1 MGEIV
6 LRSMSILM
14 SGSIALLVFMVCG
27 SDGYTSGSSSASGS
41 ASSYAS
47 AAPSPTPTPTPT
59 PTPATSASAATKV
72 IHTIRST
79 MSLAGVPASAFNP
92 NTPAGQKVR
101 LAFRKT
107 IAKGMKVCGLN
118 GNSQCGSD
126 DVVIVSVT
134 RRRRT
139 GAKVDFYVKTS
150 SAANA
155 QAGATSLNTML
166 TANGGGDFIT
176 SLKSTAKA
184 EGAAELEQATGLKVE
199 VAPVAGTS
207 TVPTPAPTV
216 VAGVGRA
223 EDIPWAGAILSVAVA
238 GATLW

>member
-1 MGEIV
+1 
-6 LRSMSILM
+6 
-14 SGSIALLVFMVCG
+14 
-27 SDGYTSGSSSASGS
+27 
-41 ASSYAS
+41 
-47 AAPSPTPTPTPT
+47 
-59 PTPATSASAATKV
+59 
-72 IHTIRST
+72 
-79 MSLAGVPASAFNP
+79 
-92 NTPAGQKVR
+92 
-101 LAFRKT
+101 
-107 IAKGMKVCGLN
+107 MKVCGLN
-118 GNSQCGSD
+118 GNSQCSSD

-139 GAKVDFYVKTS
+139 GATVDFYVKTS

-166 TANGGGDFIT
+166 KANGGGDFVT
-176 SLKSTAKA
+176 SLKTTAKA
-184 EGAAELEQATGLKVE
+184 EGATELEQATGITVK

-207 TVPTPAPTV
+207 NVPTPV

>member
-27 SDGYTSGSSSASGS
+27 SDGYTSGSSYASGS

-79 MSLAGVPASAFNP
+79 IS
-92 NTPAGQKVR
+92 PAGQKVR

-216 VAGVGRA
+216 VAGKGRA